1 MATNYKYTLKRNN
14 GTDNDT
20 LYPLTIWDQVLNKP
34 SNIVFGS
41 SVVGAYAPATGSILY
56 YSSSADWRTL
66 AAGTNGHVLTLSGG
80 VPTWAAV
87 SGGGGGL
94 TNTGTGTNSLG
105 VGDTSTATATASTAI
120 GYSADATILGGT
132 ALGAYAL
139 ASTGNY
145 ATAVGH
151 TAEATGAESIA
162 IGGSSSVTVAAQA
175 SGTRAIAIG
184 YGTDSTAAGA
194 VAIGESADSTAS
206 GAVQLGTG
214 TNSTTNTLQFRSYQL
229 LDASGRIPADRM
241 VDRTEWT
248 HVATMVQ
255 TEADAIGTL
264 TISSTN
270 LGQSWDFANFDY
282 KLVVNGHAD
291 IERTDD
297 FSIQIDSAT
306 SDAGSHAW
314 VYNRV
319 QITATSTG
327 TVSGFAQSGS
337 TATSISCGTSLQT
350 TVSAG
355 TGQRARDM
363 EAIIHR
369 TDDPI
374 STYYAYTVTGWAN
387 SHWSA
392 TTTSVSTTVSGSS
405 LSNFTGVRD
414 AGPANPTDIVL
425 THNFHNQATDF
436 RLTCR
441 VYKRKKV

>member
-229 LDASGRIPADRM
+229 LDASGRIPGDRM
-241 VDRTEWT
+241 IDNAEWIY
-248 HVATMVQ
+248 VAS
-255 TEADAIGTL
+255 
-264 TISSTN
+264 TISAGSTATIDSTVM
-270 LGQSWDFANFDY
+270 GSSFDWENFDY
-282 KLVVNGHAD
+282 KFIAEAATTAEDNDTATIRLG
-291 IERTDD
+291 
-297 FSIQIDSAT
+297 SANT
-306 SDAGSHAW
+306 EAGRHHW

-319 QITATSTG
+319 QTTG
-327 TVSGFAQSGS
+327 ADAAAAQLSAQYGN
-337 TATSISCGTSLQT
+337 TATSIVCGTGMNAVASGTGTTMMRLDF
-350 TVSAG
+350 TVSAAEFSSD
-355 TGQRARDM
+355 TYDM
-363 EAIIHR
+363 V
-369 TDDPI
+369 
-374 STYYAYTVTGWAN
+374 TVEGIGSVN
-387 SHWSA
+387 YIG
-392 TTTSVSTTVSGSS
+392 TTTAYNTTFSGTAVSHFSGGIDGITAP
-405 LSNFTGVRD
+405 N
-414 AGPANPTDIVL
+414 TDIPDVVINSFL
-425 THNFHNQATDF
+425 AAGATDHIYVKIY
-436 RLTCR
+436 R
-441 VYKRKKV
+441 RKKR